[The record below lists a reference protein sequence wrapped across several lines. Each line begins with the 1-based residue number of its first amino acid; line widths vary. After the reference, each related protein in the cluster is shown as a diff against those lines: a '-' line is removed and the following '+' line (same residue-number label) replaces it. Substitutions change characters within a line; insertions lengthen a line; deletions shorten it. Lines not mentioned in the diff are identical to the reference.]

1 MGRMRRVERKEEGE
15 VKKWGGKGE
24 EEESNKKGSSER
36 EKDGK
41 KEDEGKGRDEM
52 EDREKRM
59 DGWKRSKVGKGIRA
73 GVLVSEGRKGGRTD
87 GEMDK
92 DSKER

>member
-1 MGRMRRVERKEEGE
+1 MGGRKKRKRATRRGVQKEKKMERRRT
-15 VKKWGGKGE
+15 
-24 EEESNKKGSSER
+24 R
-36 EKDGK
+36 EK
-41 KEDEGKGRDEM
+41 EGMRWRIGRKGW
-52 EDREKRM
+52 M
-59 DGWKRSKVGKGIRA
+59 DGWKRSKVDKGIRA